1 MVRIAHRRVS
11 DLFTLA
17 ERESSAGHPELA
29 DRYVALARRIGMR
42 YNVRLLGEFRDLY
55 CRACSAFWV
64 EGRTV
69 RTRLRSG
76 HRVRTCLRCGHRRR
90 TLARGPA
97 PRASLHEPSSREV
110 PRDEGALVIPVAD
123 ESELVDEE
131 TEEE

>member
-17 ERESSAGHPELA
+17 ERESSAGHAELA

-90 TLARGPA
+90 TLARGSA
-97 PRASLHEPSSREV
+97 PRASFHEPSSREV